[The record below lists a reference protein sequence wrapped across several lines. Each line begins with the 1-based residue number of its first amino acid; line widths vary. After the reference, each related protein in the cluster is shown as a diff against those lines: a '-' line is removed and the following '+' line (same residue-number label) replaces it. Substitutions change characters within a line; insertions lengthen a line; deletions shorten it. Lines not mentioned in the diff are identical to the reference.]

1 VLDTAHDAYISFDQ
15 AGTVTAWSPQAEVIF
30 GWSAL
35 ESVGRELAD
44 LIVPASDRKAHR
56 KSIGLFLRGAES
68 PLLNRR
74 LELTGRHKDGHEFP
88 VEVAISPI
96 ELDGSWQF
104 NAFIHDITD
113 RRLLEA
119 RSGRLFDISLDLMC
133 TFTPDGHLRQINKSW
148 SRVLGWSEEELL
160 GRPMVEFLH
169 PDDVAGTLE
178 ATEFLRKNLR
188 ETEPGVENRWRA
200 ADGSYRWLTWSAHL
214 SPEENLIYAVAKDVT
229 EAKRSALLLATRY
242 EISDAISHSETL
254 EDDLTAVLSATGRLG
269 WEFGAAWLPDEDGRE
284 MFCASTWTAEGVD
297 PTQFEKFVGELKVLP
312 NEGVVGSA
320 WHTGQP
326 GWLEDEREKVGKP
339 GFPHAE
345 LAVKTGVLSAVA
357 IPLVGADG
365 VVSVIQLLAREPRAR
380 DEDTVQLLST
390 IGEEVGHVVER
401 RIARI
406 ETDRMKDDF
415 LALVSH
421 ELRTPL
427 TSIVGYLEL
436 LGDDEDDA
444 VSPTGRQFLGVI
456 ERNAYRLQRLV
467 DDVLFATRAET
478 GKMALAEGPLDLR
491 SVAADSVETA
501 LPKAD
506 ARGVSVVLDARRVPR
521 LVGDPDRLGQALDN
535 LISNALKFTPPGG
548 RVDVVLRHIG
558 GRAIVEVRDTGLGMS
573 AEDQA
578 HVFDRFF
585 RAASTRDH
593 APGVGLGLTIVKAI
607 VEGHG
612 GGVSVESTEG
622 AGTSFRIELPLAREP
637 EGAQSSLLP
646 DRP

>member
-1 VLDTAHDAYISFDQ
+1 
-15 AGTVTAWSPQAEVIF
+15 
-30 GWSAL
+30 
-35 ESVGRELAD
+35 
-44 LIVPASDRKAHR
+44 
-56 KSIGLFLRGAES
+56 
-68 PLLNRR
+68 
-74 LELTGRHKDGHEFP
+74 
-88 VEVAISPI
+88 
-96 ELDGSWQF
+96 
-104 NAFIHDITD
+104 
-113 RRLLEA
+113 
-119 RSGRLFDISLDLMC
+119 
-133 TFTPDGHLRQINKSW
+133 
-148 SRVLGWSEEELL
+148 
-160 GRPMVEFLH
+160 
-169 PDDVAGTLE
+169 
-178 ATEFLRKNLR
+178 
-188 ETEPGVENRWRA
+188 
-200 ADGSYRWLTWSAHL
+200 
-214 SPEENLIYAVAKDVT
+214 
-229 EAKRSALLLATRY
+229 
-242 EISDAISHSETL
+242 
-254 EDDLTAVLSATGRLG
+254 
-269 WEFGAAWLPDEDGRE
+269 
-284 MFCASTWTAEGVD
+284 
-297 PTQFEKFVGELKVLP
+297 VLP

-593 APGVGLGLTIVKAI
+593 ASGVGLGLTIVKAI